1 MRLQRLVV
9 GLLGAA
15 LLGAV
20 PVALTAT
27 SAEAGTATYATQ
39 MDASYN
45 PVARDV
51 YRYGQT
57 IKFHG
62 TVKRECTQGA
72 GTYGCTVNATDD
84 SVSLYRQVKGSSTT
98 KRLMNVDVAADGTFV
113 ARTSSVGTAVYS
125 IVYNGSASQSYA
137 TTGVQGTFKGSR
149 HPHSKGVKSGGK
161 LYYRGNVDP
170 GWGRMP
176 VAIQKKNCKS
186 CDWHS
191 YKTVRTTRSG
201 GYSARIYAPSR
212 GRWYFRSVVKATAP
226 RFVTGV
232 GGTIYTYRSS
242 GRLAG
247 GSAVGIGG

>member
-1 MRLQRLVV
+1 MSDDEDE
-9 GLLGAA
+9 
-15 LLGAV
+15 
-20 PVALTAT
+20 AT
-27 SAEAGTATYATQ
+27 CSHLAT
-39 MDASYN
+39 MHHH
-45 PVARDV
+45 V
-51 YRYGQT
+51 
-57 IKFHG
+57 
-62 TVKRECTQGA
+62 
-72 GTYGCTVNATDD
+72 
-84 SVSLYRQVKGSSTT
+84 
-98 KRLMNVDVAADGTFV
+98 
-113 ARTSSVGTAVYS
+113 
-125 IVYNGSASQSYA
+125 
-137 TTGVQGTFKGSR
+137 

-232 GGTIYTYRSS
+232 GGTIYTDRSS